1 MPAGQ
6 STLAPEA
13 FTTRDHLAISDRS
26 SSPVP
31 RAFRP
36 SLRRCRPGPDMRH
49 DVGGDAE
56 QKHDPAAEHRGPG
69 ALPLKGMWLSFTP
82 FAVANISAARCCV
95 VPMPFDA

>member
-1 MPAGQ
+1 
-6 STLAPEA
+6 
-13 FTTRDHLAISDRS
+13 
-26 SSPVP
+26 
-31 RAFRP
+31 
-36 SLRRCRPGPDMRH
+36 MRH